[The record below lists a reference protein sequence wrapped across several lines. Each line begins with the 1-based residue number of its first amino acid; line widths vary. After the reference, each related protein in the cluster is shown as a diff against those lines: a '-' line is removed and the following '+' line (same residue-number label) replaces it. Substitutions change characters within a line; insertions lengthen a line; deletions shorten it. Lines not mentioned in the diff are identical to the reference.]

1 MPVCLNRVL
10 HFFTHFRVTLS
21 TDDYLSEHEIWPEF
35 DPAKSLRVRR
45 IVQSYEYSYL
55 LFVAP
60 ALMFRPMQTAR
71 QIEVRVF
78 RAAYLQKIRLVED
91 IGIVVLAQAAIRN
104 IEAQTDSRV

>member
-1 MPVCLNRVL
+1 MPACLNRVL
-10 HFFTHFRVTLS
+10 HFFTHFSVTLS

-45 IVQSYEYSYL
+45 IVQSDEHSYL

-91 IGIVVLAQAAIRN
+91 IGIVVLAQAAVRN
-104 IEAQTDSRV
+104 IKAQTDSRV